1 MLYPYNTKL
10 EKQLYKVL
18 SGDKTPYGG
27 NMKIHFIGIGGIGL
41 SALAKFLVN
50 DGHKISGSDIKQT
63 EITNDLATNFDAKI
77 TIPHYADAVEGVDR
91 VIYSAAV
98 RPNNPE
104 YQRAKELGI
113 ELLSRKESLKSI
125 LGEKEVYAVGGAHG
139 KSTTS
144 AMLSSIIPESNA
156 LIGAISKEFGS
167 NVRNYPNN
175 KVVFEADESDESFL
189 NSNPYLAIVTNVEP
203 EHMEY
208 YEYDE
213 ERFYNAYRNFLN
225 LAKIRVI
232 NAEDEFLSSLDME
245 SIKLYPSKD
254 IKNIEFV
261 LVNGEPHTRF
271 ELLELGSFE
280 VFGFGNHIALDAS
293 LAILAALELGE
304 DLEEIRGHLL
314 NYKGIKKRFDIVQNK
329 ENCVVI
335 DDYGHH
341 PTEIKV
347 TMESLQAYKKLRGF
361 TKLNVIWQPHKYSR
375 TIDNLQAFVECFE
388 GVDELVILPIWAA
401 GELEVEI
408 DFKGAFSRYK
418 LFMADRVTKEDGI
431 VKVIKD
437 GHMICEY
444 KEGLVTAFGAGDIT
458 YQIRGL

>member
-1 MLYPYNTKL
+1 
-10 EKQLYKVL
+10 
-18 SGDKTPYGG
+18 
-27 NMKIHFIGIGGIGL
+27 MKIHFIGIGGIGL

-77 TIPHYADAVEGVDR
+77 TIPHHEDAVEGVDR

-104 YQRAKELGI
+104 YQKAQELGI

-175 KVVFEADESDESFL
+175 RVVFEADESDESFL

-208 YEYDE
+208 YEYNE
-213 ERFYNAYRNFLN
+213 ERFYNAYINFLS
-225 LAKIRVI
+225 LAKVRVI
-232 NAEDEFLSSLDME
+232 NAEDEFLSSLEME

-254 IKNIEFV
+254 ITNIEFV
-261 LVNGEPHTRF
+261 LVDGEPHTKF
-271 ELLELGSFE
+271 ELLDLGAFE
-280 VFGFGNHIALDAS
+280 VFGFGNHIALDAA

-304 DLEEIRGHLL
+304 KLEDIRIDLL
-314 NYKGIKKRFDIVQNK
+314 NYKGIKKRFDIVQNQ
-329 ENCVVI
+329 EACVVI

-347 TMESLQAYKKLRGF
+347 TMESLQTYKSLREF

-375 TIDNLQAFVECFE
+375 TMDNLQAFVECFD

-401 GELEVEI
+401 GELEVDI
-408 DFKGAFSRYK
+408 DLKGAFSKYN
-418 LFMADRVTKEDGI
+418 LILADSVTKEDGI

-437 GHMICEY
+437 GHVIQEY
-444 KEGLVTAFGAGDIT
+444 SDGLVTAFGAGDIT
-458 YQIRGL
+458 YQIRGEA

>member
-1 MLYPYNTKL
+1 MK
-10 EKQLYKVL
+10 
-18 SGDKTPYGG
+18 
-27 NMKIHFIGIGGIGL
+27 KIHFIGIGGIGL
-41 SALAKFLVN
+41 SALAKFLFN

-63 EITNDLATNFDAKI
+63 EITNDLATNFNAKI
-77 TIPHYADAVEGVDR
+77 TIPHHGDAVEGVDR

-144 AMLSSIIPESNA
+144 AMLASIVPQSNA

-208 YEYDE
+208 YGYDE
-213 ERFYNAYRNFLN
+213 ERFYNAYRNFLS

-232 NAEDEFLSSLDME
+232 NAEDEFLSSLDMD
-245 SIKLYPSKD
+245 SVKLYPSKD
-254 IKNIEFV
+254 IKNIQFV
-261 LVNGEPHTRF
+261 LVDGKPHTKF
-271 ELLELGSFE
+271 ELLDLGIFE

-293 LAILAALELGE
+293 LAILGALELGE
-304 DLEEIRGHLL
+304 NLEDIRENLL
-314 NYKGIKKRFDIVQNK
+314 HYKGIKKRFDIVQNHEK
-329 ENCVVI
+329 CVVI

-341 PTEIKV
+341 PTEIKA
-347 TMESLQAYKKLRGF
+347 TMRSLQTYKNLRDF
-361 TKLNVIWQPHKYSR
+361 SKLNVIWQPHKYSR
-375 TIDNLQAFVECFE
+375 TMDNLQGFVECFE

-401 GELEVEI
+401 GELKVDI
-408 DFKGAFSRYK
+408 DLKGAFSRYP
-418 LFMADRVTKEDGI
+418 LLMADSVTKEDGV
-431 VKVIKD
+431 VKVFKD
-437 GHMICEY
+437 GHIIREY
-444 KEGLVTAFGAGDIT
+444 SDGLVTAFGAGDIT
-458 YQIRGL
+458 YQIRGEA

>member
-1 MLYPYNTKL
+1 
-10 EKQLYKVL
+10 V
-18 SGDKTPYGG
+18 
-27 NMKIHFIGIGGIGL
+27 KIHFIGIGGIGL
-41 SALAKFLVN
+41 SALAKFLYN

-77 TIPHYADAVEGVDR
+77 TIPHHEDAVEGVDR

-104 YQRAKELGI
+104 YQKAQELGI
-113 ELLSRKESLKSI
+113 ELLSRKESLKFI

-175 KVVFEADESDESFL
+175 RVVFEADESDESFL

-208 YEYDE
+208 YEYNE
-213 ERFYNAYRNFLN
+213 ERFYNAYRNFLS
-225 LAKIRVI
+225 LAKVRVI
-232 NAEDEFLSSLDME
+232 NAEDEFLSSLEME

-254 IKNIEFV
+254 ITNIEFV
-261 LVNGEPHTRF
+261 LVDGEPHTKF
-271 ELLELGSFE
+271 ELLDLGAFE
-280 VFGFGNHIALDAS
+280 VFGFGNHIALDAA
-293 LAILAALELGE
+293 LAILGALELGE
-304 DLEEIRGHLL
+304 KLEEIRTNLL
-314 NYKGIKKRFDIVQNK
+314 KYRGIKKRFDIVQNL
-329 ENCVVI
+329 EECVVI

-347 TMESLQAYKKLRGF
+347 TMESLQTYKGLREF
-361 TKLNVIWQPHKYSR
+361 NQLNVIWQPHKYSR
-375 TIDNLQAFVECFE
+375 TMDNLQAFVECFE
-388 GVDELVILPIWAA
+388 GVDELVILPIWSA
-401 GELEVEI
+401 GELEVDI
-408 DFKGAFSRYK
+408 DLKGAFSRYK
-418 LFMADRVTKEDGI
+418 LLMADSVTKEGGI
-431 VKVIKD
+431 VKVLKD
-437 GHMICEY
+437 GHIIREY
-444 KEGLVTAFGAGDIT
+444 SDGLVTAFGAGDIT
-458 YQIRGL
+458 YQIRGEA

>member
-1 MLYPYNTKL
+1 MK
-10 EKQLYKVL
+10 
-18 SGDKTPYGG
+18 
-27 NMKIHFIGIGGIGL
+27 KIHFIGIGGIGL
-41 SALAKFLVN
+41 SALAKFLSN

-77 TIPHYADAVEGVDR
+77 TIPHHEDAVEGVDR

-104 YQRAKELGI
+104 YQKAKELGI
-113 ELLSRKESLKSI
+113 ELLSRKESLKTI

-144 AMLSSIIPESNA
+144 AMLASLLHESNA
-156 LIGAISKEFGS
+156 LIGAIAKEFGS
-167 NVRNYPNN
+167 NVRSFSNN

-189 NSNPYLAIVTNVEP
+189 NSNPTLAIVTNVEP

-225 LAKIRVI
+225 LAKVRVI
-232 NAEDEFLSSLDME
+232 NAEDEFLASLDVD

-254 IKNIEFV
+254 IHNIVFV
-261 LVNGEPHTRF
+261 LVNGEPHTKF
-271 ELLELGSFE
+271 ELLDLGTFE
-280 VFGFGNHIALDAS
+280 VFGFGNHIALDAA

-304 DLEEIRGHLL
+304 NVENIRTNLL
-314 NYKGIKKRFDIVQNK
+314 HYKGIKKRFDIIQNR
-329 ENCVVI
+329 ESCVVI

-347 TMESLQAYKKLRGF
+347 TMESLQIYKYLRDF
-361 TKLNVIWQPHKYSR
+361 SKLNVIWQPHKYSR
-375 TIDNLQAFVECFE
+375 TMDNLQAFVECFE
-388 GVDELVILPIWAA
+388 GVDELVILPVWAA
-401 GELEVEI
+401 GELEVDI
-408 DFKGAFSRYK
+408 DLKGAFSRYK
-418 LFMADRVTKEDGI
+418 LLMADSVTKEDGI
-431 VKVIKD
+431 VKVFKD
-437 GHMICEY
+437 GYVIREY
-444 KEGLVTAFGAGDIT
+444 SEGLVTAFGAGDIT
-458 YQIRGL
+458 YQIRGEA

>member
-1 MLYPYNTKL
+1 
-10 EKQLYKVL
+10 
-18 SGDKTPYGG
+18 
-27 NMKIHFIGIGGIGL
+27 MKIHFIGIGGIGL

-50 DGHKISGSDIKQT
+50 DGHTISGSDIRQT

-77 TIPHYADAVEGVDR
+77 TIPHHSDAVEGFDR

-104 YQRAKELGI
+104 YQRANELGI
-113 ELLSRKESLKSI
+113 ELLSRKESLKYI

-144 AMLSSIIPESNA
+144 AMLSSIIPSSNA

-189 NSNPYLAIVTNVEP
+189 NSNPHLAIVTNVEP

-213 ERFYNAYRNFLN
+213 ERFYNAYKNFLT
-225 LAKIRVI
+225 LAKVRVI
-232 NAEDEFLSSLDME
+232 NAEDTFLSSLEIE
-245 SIKLYPSKD
+245 SIKLYPSRD
-254 IKNIEFV
+254 IKNISFV
-261 LVNGEPHTRF
+261 LVNGEPHTKF
-271 ELLELGSFE
+271 DLLDLGSFE
-280 VFGFGNHIALDAS
+280 VFGFGNHIALDAA

-304 DLEEIRGHLL
+304 ELEEIRTNLL
-314 NYKGIKKRFDIVQNK
+314 HYKGIKKRFDIVHNK
-329 ENCVVI
+329 KECVVI

-347 TMESLQAYKKLRGF
+347 TMESLQAYKKLRKF
-361 TKLNVIWQPHKYSR
+361 SKLNVIWQPHKYSR
-375 TIDNLQAFVECFE
+375 TMDNLQGFIECFD
-388 GVDELVILPIWAA
+388 GVDELIILPIWAA
-401 GELEVEI
+401 GELEVDI
-408 DFKGAFSRYK
+408 DLKGAFSRYK
-418 LFMADRVTKEDGI
+418 LLMADSVTKEDGI
-431 VKVIKD
+431 VKIFKD
-437 GHMICEY
+437 GHVIQEY
-444 KEGLVTAFGAGDIT
+444 IEGLITAFGAGDIT
-458 YQIRGL
+458 YQIRGEI